1 MKLIKMSLIAAVL
14 VGSSAFAIS
23 NVKVKGD
30 AKLFYNTNTNYNAD
44 GSAGGADEGIFGARN
59 SYGQAALDLG
69 LSADL
74 TKGVSAGASMV
85 ALSSLGLQGSL
96 VSNVWEG
103 TNGLTDS
110 YWFKTAWIAGTY
122 GKTTAKVG
130 RMALDTPLIFTETWS
145 IVENTFEGAVLVNQD
160 IPDTTLV
167 AAYVGE
173 SNGNAVNGRNY
184 GQGTSQTDY
193 LKINKNANAL
203 VPGIGG
209 PNRIQ
214 AMKNGS
220 NFSQFYNGAYAAGII
235 NNSIKPLKLQAWY
248 YNAPQYVQ
256 DWWLEADF
264 HMMGAIAGVE
274 YTGINYNLNAILGKN
289 INQSNS
295 AVAFKLGYDLKG
307 VATLTGAISQTGKT
321 AGVSGTIGG
330 LGAGANLAELGNN
343 AQSKLYTEAW
353 WNYGY
358 VTRADTTGYNVT
370 LTSPVNGLFD
380 LGLFW
385 THTVTGSNSGN
396 AVFDPSVYGGN
407 GQSTQLT
414 EFTATASK
422 SFGPLDTTL
431 AYIFTKANDQN
442 NNVGYSTV
450 QGYLTYNF

>member
-1 MKLIKMSLIAAVL
+1 MKLVKMSLIAAVL
-14 VGSSAFAIS
+14 ASSSAFAIS
-23 NVKVKGD
+23 NVKVAGD
-30 AKLFYNTNTNYNAD
+30 AKLFYSTNTNVSGQN
-44 GSAGGADEGIFGARN
+44 EGLFGARN
-59 SYGQAALDLG
+59 SYAQTALDLG

-85 ALSSLGLQGSL
+85 ALSSLGLQNQL

-130 RMALDTPLIFTETWS
+130 RMKLDTPLIFTETWS

-160 IPDTTLV
+160 IPNTTLV

-173 SNGNAVNGRNY
+173 GNGNAAIGQNY
-184 GQGTSQTDY
+184 GQTGAGT
-193 LKINKNANAL
+193 KINQHQNTIAS
-203 VPGIGG
+203 GIGE

-214 AMKNGS
+214 GMKNGS
-220 NFSQFYNGAYAAGII
+220 NFSQFYNGAYAIGAI
-235 NNSIKPLKLQAWY
+235 NNSFKPLKLQGWY

-256 DWWLEADF
+256 DWWLEADLN
-264 HMMGAIAGVE
+264 MMGVIAGVQ
-274 YTGINYNLNAILGKN
+274 YTGIDYNLNAIPSLGG
-289 INQSNS
+289 NQNQTNS

-307 VATLTGAISQTGKT
+307 IATLTGAISQTGKD
-321 AGVSGTIGG
+321 ADG
-330 LGAGANLAELGNN
+330 LGAGQNLAELGNN
-343 AQSKLYTEAW
+343 GQSKLYTEAW

-358 VTRADTTGYNVT
+358 IVRADTTGYNIT
-370 LTSPVNGLFD
+370 LTSPINGLFD

-385 THTVTGSNSGN
+385 THTVTGKNEGTN
-396 AVFDPSVYGGN
+396 PLGLTPP
-407 GQSTQLT
+407 STQLT

-431 AYIFTKANDQN
+431 AYVYTKAGDQN

-450 QGYLTYNF
+450 QAYLQYNF